1 MEFFSKDSM
10 TVCIL
15 AVVAGCVERCTVNI
29 FLKWINNKVFFIVLL
44 FYIPLWALNITK
56 HACVTFFHETLTSVV
71 RCRADTGGI
80 PSLHSL
86 HLSSLSALLVS
97 SLFGVSA
104 LLGGWSSFSLRA
116 LFSRL
121 QELTD
126 KLTVML
132 EGHSCLFESHSPSH
146 VNTDP
151 AGNYSVQSD
160 MDHNNCHYT
169 QMIWSCTL
177 MLTAQ

>member
-1 MEFFSKDSM
+1 MVFS
-10 TVCIL
+10 I
-15 AVVAGCVERCTVNI
+15 
-29 FLKWINNKVFFIVLL
+29 
-44 FYIPLWALNITK
+44 
-56 HACVTFFHETLTSVV
+56 ETLTSAV
-71 RCRADTGGI
+71 RCRADTAGI

-97 SLFGVSA
+97 SSFGVSA
-104 LLGGWSSFSLRA
+104 LLGGWSSFSLRG

-126 KLTVML
+126 KLAVML

-151 AGNYSVQSD
+151 AGYHNSHNSQMVSVSVQ
-160 MDHNNCHYT
+160 
-169 QMIWSCTL
+169 L
-177 MLTAQ
+177 L

>member
-1 MEFFSKDSM
+1 M
-10 TVCIL
+10 
-15 AVVAGCVERCTVNI
+15 
-29 FLKWINNKVFFIVLL
+29 
-44 FYIPLWALNITK
+44 
-56 HACVTFFHETLTSVV
+56 

-104 LLGGWSSFSLRA
+104 LLGGWSSFSLRG
-116 LFSRL
+116 LCSRL

-126 KLTVML
+126 KLAVML

-151 AGNYSVQSD
+151 AGNYTGQVEGLCSFHCRENMCSCTQMLIVQSNFPLYL
-160 MDHNNCHYT
+160 HL
-169 QMIWSCTL
+169 TL
-177 MLTAQ
+177 MLKQSDPVETLQQLLS

>member
-1 MEFFSKDSM
+1 M
-10 TVCIL
+10 
-15 AVVAGCVERCTVNI
+15 
-29 FLKWINNKVFFIVLL
+29 
-44 FYIPLWALNITK
+44 
-56 HACVTFFHETLTSVV
+56 

-86 HLSSLSALLVS
+86 HLSSQSALLVS

-126 KLTVML
+126 KLAVML

-151 AGNYSVQSD
+151 AGNHSFHNPQMKAVSSPFLFFSFSCGVQLADINPVQIISFFFPMIHSVV
-160 MDHNNCHYT
+160 
-169 QMIWSCTL
+169 
-177 MLTAQ
+177 

>member
-1 MEFFSKDSM
+1 M
-10 TVCIL
+10 
-15 AVVAGCVERCTVNI
+15 
-29 FLKWINNKVFFIVLL
+29 
-44 FYIPLWALNITK
+44 
-56 HACVTFFHETLTSVV
+56 

-126 KLTVML
+126 KLSVML
-132 EGHSCLFESHSPSH
+132 EEHSCLFESHSPSH

-151 AGNYSVQSD
+151 AGIHISHNPQMNSSFFTVSSIVSFWWRAACRHKSSMNNLFLFSHDSAVLLCGTTNLKSEHDSVRD
-160 MDHNNCHYT
+160 VLLCYKCYCAT
-169 QMIWSCTL
+169 VGL
-177 MLTAQ
+177 RK

>member
-1 MEFFSKDSM
+1 M
-10 TVCIL
+10 
-15 AVVAGCVERCTVNI
+15 
-29 FLKWINNKVFFIVLL
+29 
-44 FYIPLWALNITK
+44 
-56 HACVTFFHETLTSVV
+56 

-121 QELTD
+121 QELID
-126 KLTVML
+126 KLAVML
-132 EGHSCLFESHSPSH
+132 EGHCCLFESRSPSH

-151 AGNYSVQSD
+151 AGNHMHHNPEMKAVSSQFLPLSLSD
-160 MDHNNCHYT
+160 GERLADTNPV
-169 QMIWSCTL
+169 
-177 MLTAQ
+177 